1 MLGELKFSLKN
12 HWPGIFCNILCALM
26 YSPEFSV
33 NFRSSRNSFNST
45 KIIASIKIKRKQ
57 IKLPLPPFRARP
69 KFLPLLPLPRP
80 ARLLPLSGRLPSSLA
95 RLKKSV
101 LRPSFSPFA
110 DRWDQRSH
118 PSAPRPTSRRPTPT
132 AIAAHVAAKSGAL
145 PHPSSHPTT
154 WTRPPPRPPPFP
166 PLTPQE
172 TAPV

>member
-1 MLGELKFSLKN
+1 MGELKFSLKN
-12 HWPGIFCNILCALM
+12 HWPGLFCNILCALM

-33 NFRSSRNSFNST
+33 NFRSSRNSFNNT
-45 KIIASIKIKRKQ
+45 KIIVSIKIKRKQ

-80 ARLLPLSGRLPSSLA
+80 ARLLPLSGRLPSLLA
-95 RLKKSV
+95 RSQKSV
-101 LRPSFSPFA
+101 LRPFFSPFA
-110 DRWDQRSH
+110 DRWD
-118 PSAPRPTSRRPTPT
+118 PWTPPV
-132 AIAAHVAAKSGAL
+132 IPVLRLQPPPWPPEPPHVAAKSGAL